1 MLLRRLLK
9 ILFGYFMAVAA
20 ATLAMIGA
28 GIIIDF
34 FSEPMSEIDWRGIA
48 AVLVIYGSLVASFA
62 AVPALVAVM
71 IAEWLAI
78 RSAFA
83 HAFGGAIIGFLSTGT
98 LGRVSPM
105 LNPLGMPAQSLDGI
119 LYIVAAGI
127 IAAMVYWLIAGR
139 DAGAWRSSSKA
150 AEKA

>member
-1 MLLRRLLK
+1 MLLRRLLT

-34 FSEPMSEIDWRGIA
+34 FSEPVSEIDWRGIA
-48 AVLVIYGSLVASFA
+48 AVLVIYSSLVASFA

-71 IAEWLAI
+71 ISEWFAV
-78 RSAFA
+78 RSPLA
-83 HAFGGAIIGFLSTGT
+83 HAFGGALIGFLSTGT
-98 LGRVSPM
+98 LGRVSSL
-105 LNPLGMPAQSLDGI
+105 LNPLGMPAQGLDGV

-127 IAAMVYWLIAGR
+127 IAAMIYWLIAGR